1 MSASGVMGGWTGA
14 RRVGREALDGLRP
27 WADPLLGLAVVAIA
41 GDTVVELVDPYRVPP
56 PMAHYVVPA
65 LFVVFL
71 AYMVVRRGTAEIWLC
86 LGVAAATLAE
96 VNENSLDL
104 ANVQLYQSFFN
115 NRSLSLPVSPFDV
128 LFALAAL
135 ATLPRVLPRWRE
147 RVRGPES
154 AAACL
159 IALLVVLGAAAV
171 LLHRPL
177 YESARDLRPLL
188 VVPALLLL
196 AAPALADVPASRLAR
211 LVVGV
216 GLLKAA
222 EGWVRMVAAVGVPH
236 QGVHIIF
243 YDTSNDVVVV
253 LAMIV
258 VALSTAP
265 VRLALRSLAIAFLGV
280 PLAWS
285 FRRGVLVAVAGLLI
299 AALALVRRPAERW
312 TIVAVS
318 VACLALAA
326 GMNTVLSIASRLPV
340 DRVAASQPAA
350 TAAPAPRPTAA
361 AEPVGPAPP
370 RPTGAPVATRP
381 PSPAPAAEA
390 GDVDLSNKFRL
401 LDAENAL
408 RNVAANP
415 LFGLGPGTDYVVY
428 DDGGQP
434 NSGFLAYAKHTS
446 HVGYLAIAL
455 KAGLIGL
462 GLYLAMWALAVADLW
477 RRGPGRERD
486 VLLAALLLFALLNAV
501 FPLVATIR
509 PAVLLG
515 LLLARIATRRLE
527 PS

>member
-1 MSASGVMGGWTGA
+1 MSASGVVGGWTGP

-27 WADPLLGLAVVAIA
+27 WADPLLAVALVAIA
-41 GDTVVELVDPYRVPP
+41 GDLVVELVGPYKVPP
-56 PMAHYVVPA
+56 PMARFVVPA

-71 AYMVVRRGTAEIWLC
+71 AYMVLRRGAAEVWLS

-115 NRSLSLPVSPFDV
+115 NRALPLPISPFDL
-128 LFALAAL
+128 LFVVAAL
-135 ATLPRVLPRWRE
+135 ASLPRLRSRLRE
-147 RVRGPES
+147 WLRGPQ
-154 AAACL
+154 AAAL
-159 IALLVVLGAAAV
+159 ALVAVLVALGVVAV
-171 LLHRPL
+171 LLHRPV
-177 YESARDLRPLL
+177 YDSARDLRPLL

-196 AAPALADVPASRLAR
+196 AAPAVAEVPAGRLAR
-211 LVVGV
+211 LVAGV
-216 GLLKAA
+216 GMLKAA

-243 YDTSNDVVVV
+243 YDTTNDVVVV

-258 VALSTAP
+258 VALSAAP
-265 VRLALRSLAIAFLGV
+265 VRRELRGLALAFLAV

-285 FRRGVLVAVAGLLI
+285 FRRGVFVSVAGLL
-299 AALALVRRPAERW
+299 LAGLTLVKRPAARA
-312 TIVAVS
+312 TVFALS
-318 VACLALAA
+318 VACLVVAA
-326 GMNTVLSIASRLPV
+326 GMNSVLTIASQLPV
-340 DRVAASQPAA
+340 DRV
-350 TAAPAPRPTAA
+350 TAAQVAAAAAPTPRPV
-361 AEPVGPAPP
+361 PSS
-370 RPTGAPVATRP
+370 
-381 PSPAPAAEA
+381 PSPARSTPARPAVATSAPPTPATEA

-401 LDAENAL
+401 LDAKNAIL
-408 RNVAANP
+408 NVVANP
-415 LFGLGPGTDYVVY
+415 VFGLGPGTDYVVY

-434 NSGFLAYAKHTS
+434 DSAFLAYAKHTS

-462 GLYLAMWALAVADLW
+462 GLYGAMWALAVVELW
-477 RRGPGRERD
+477 RAGPGRERD
-486 VLLAALLLFALLNAV
+486 VLLAALLLFALLNVV

-515 LLLARIATRRLE
+515 LLLARIAARQPR